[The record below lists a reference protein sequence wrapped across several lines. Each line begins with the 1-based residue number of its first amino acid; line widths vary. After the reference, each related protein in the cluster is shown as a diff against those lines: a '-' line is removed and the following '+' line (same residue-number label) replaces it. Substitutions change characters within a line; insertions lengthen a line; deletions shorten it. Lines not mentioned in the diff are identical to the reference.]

1 MDYGCKLWSATSCRK
16 ASLSAIILV
25 VETAMFFVGTR
36 MFCKQVTRSEKAL
49 PQE

>member
-1 MDYGCKLWSATSCRK
+1 VERHELLNGE
-16 ASLSAIILV
+16 LSAIILV

-49 PQE
+49 PQA